1 MLASF
6 TASIT
11 GFVVVP
17 EQFVQVGSPP
27 PVTVAVFTVGFAA
40 FAATATGTVIT
51 TGPLVPEA
59 TVQPAR
65 LVAPLAGQPLKVP
78 PVAVIAPLVLTPAGN
93 TSLTLIAA
101 VVGPLAT
108 LIVIVYTCPVP
119 PTTSTAGVALLVTV
133 NAGAA
138 PAVTV
143 NTAVSQIVVF
153 GAGAHTLY
161 VTVQLAPVVPG

>member
-51 TGPLVPEA
+51 TGPLVPD
-59 TVQPAR
+59 
-65 LVAPLAGQPLKVP
+65 APSSPPDLRRPTAGQPESVRP
-78 PVAVIAPLVLTPAGN
+78 SP
-93 TSLTLIAA
+93 
-101 VVGPLAT
+101 
-108 LIVIVYTCPVP
+108 
-119 PTTSTAGVALLVTV
+119 
-133 NAGAA
+133 
-138 PAVTV
+138 
-143 NTAVSQIVVF
+143 
-153 GAGAHTLY
+153 
-161 VTVQLAPVVPG
+161 

>member
-51 TGPLVPEA
+51 TGPLVPDA

-65 LVAPLAGQPLKVP
+65 LVAPLAGQPLRVP
-78 PVAVIAPLVLTPAGN
+78 PVAVIAPLVLTPGN

-108 LIVIVYTCPVP
+108 LIVIV
-119 PTTSTAGVALLVTV
+119 
-133 NAGAA
+133 
-138 PAVTV
+138 
-143 NTAVSQIVVF
+143 
-153 GAGAHTLY
+153 
-161 VTVQLAPVVPG
+161 